1 MGKHANV
8 QEYVADVPEG
18 LRDVLEKVLALVGEA
33 LPEVEPALW
42 HGQPTWS
49 RGDRPGQK
57 PVCFLKAYP
66 RHVTLGFWK
75 GRLIEDGSGRLEAMS
90 RQMAG
95 VKLRVPDDVDADLFA
110 GWVKQARDLETDVK
124 KA

>member
-18 LRDVLEKVLALVGEA
+18 LRDVLEKALAVVNEA
-33 LPEVEPALW
+33 MPGIEPALW

-49 RGDRPGQK
+49 IGKK

-66 RHVTLGFWK
+66 KYVTFGFWK
-75 GRLIEDGSGRLEAMS
+75 GQLIEDGAGRLEAMS

-95 VKLRVPDDVDADLFA
+95 AKLRGLDDVDAPLFA
-110 GWVKQARDLETDVK
+110 DWVKQACALENDVK
-124 KA
+124 DA

>member
-18 LRDVLEKVLALVGEA
+18 LRDVLEKALATVGEA
-33 LPEVEPALW
+33 MGVEPALW

-49 RGDRPGQK
+49 LGDKPGQK

-66 RHVTLGFWK
+66 KHVTFGFWK
-75 GRLIEDGSGRLEAMS
+75 GQLIEDGSGRLETMS

-95 VKLRVPDDVDADLFA
+95 VKLRGPDDVGADLFA
-110 GWVKQARDLETDVK
+110 GWLEQGRDLEK
-124 KA
+124 

>member
-8 QEYVADVPEG
+8 REYVAVVPEG
-18 LRDVLEKVLALVGEA
+18 LREVLEKALAVVNEA
-33 LPEVEPALW
+33 MSGTGPALW

-49 RGDRPGQK
+49 LGKQ

-66 RHVTLGFWK
+66 KYVTFGFWK
-75 GRLIEDGSGRLEAMS
+75 GQLIEDGSGRLEAMS

-95 VKLRVPDDVDADLFA
+95 VKLRGLDDVDARLFT
-110 GWVKQARDLETDVK
+110 GWVEQASALEKDVK
-124 KA
+124 NT

>member
-8 QEYVADVPEG
+8 QEYTADVPEG
-18 LRDVLEKVLALVGEA
+18 LRDVLEKALAVVGEA
-33 LPEVEPALW
+33 MAEVEPALW

-49 RGDRPGQK
+49 VGKQ

-66 RHVTLGFWK
+66 KYVTFGLWNGQ
-75 GRLIEDGSGRLEAMS
+75 LIEDGSGRLEAMS

-95 VKLRVPDDVDADLFA
+95 VKLRALDDIDAALFA
-110 GWVKQARDLETDVK
+110 DWVKQAHVLEVK